1 MDLSLDEF
9 AKRLT
14 LSPDIIL
21 RWVREGK
28 IPVHIKKGNICSFNK
43 TVIVKWAKQH
53 NMLISSRG
61 NDNIED
67 TQTEPQK
74 LTTAMKAGDVLYNIT
89 GNNAETVLK
98 ETVGKMTTLP
108 AALKPELYKKLME
121 REHIAS
127 TGVGK
132 GVAIPH
138 PRSPMLKAL
147 KAPLITTCFLD
158 KPIEFNAV
166 DDKYVFILFIL
177 LSPTLPIHLQLLSEL
192 SFRLRDD
199 NFITFLKSTPQ
210 SEQFFTELADAEADQ
225 DAVNIF

>member
-1 MDLSLDEF
+1 MDLSLHEF

-28 IPVHIKKGNICSFNK
+28 IPVHIKKGNICNFNK

-53 NMLISSRG
+53 NMLLSKRE
-61 NDNIED
+61 NNNIED
-67 TQTEPQK
+67 NQDKPQR
-74 LTTAMKAGDVLYNIT
+74 LMDAMKAGDVLYNIT
-89 GNNAETVLK
+89 GDSTETVLK
-98 ETVGKMTTLP
+98 DAVDKITTLP
-108 AALKPELYKKLME
+108 TAMKPELYEKLME

-147 KAPLITTCFLD
+147 KSPLITTCFLD
-158 KPIEFNAV
+158 KPLEFNAV

-192 SFRLRDD
+192 SFRLRNND
-199 NFITFLKSTPQ
+199 FITFLKSTPQ
-210 SEQFFTELADAEADQ
+210 QEKLFTELAEAEADQ
-225 DAVNIF
+225 NTANIF

>member
-1 MDLSLDEF
+1 MDLSLDKF

-14 LSPDIIL
+14 LPPDLVL
-21 RWVREGK
+21 RWIREGK
-28 IPVHIKKGNICSFNK
+28 MPVYIKKGNICRFNK
-43 TVIVKWAKQH
+43 TVITKWAKQH
-53 NMLISSRG
+53 NMLNSREKT
-61 NDNIED
+61 NNIKDN
-67 TQTEPQK
+67 QTEPQS
-74 LTTAMKAGDVLYNIT
+74 LTTAMKTGNVLYNIT

-98 ETVGKMTTLP
+98 EAVDKITTMP
-108 AALKPELYKKLME
+108 ASLKPELYEKLME
-121 REHIAS
+121 REYIAS

-138 PRSPMLKAL
+138 PRSPMLKTL
-147 KAPLITTCFLD
+147 KAPLITTCFLG

-192 SFRLRDD
+192 SFRLRDN

-210 SEQFFTELADAEADQ
+210 PEKLFTELAEAEAKQ
-225 DAVNIF
+225 DAANIF